1 MNAPPARAD
10 TVKLAHSTWVG
21 YGPLYIAR
29 DKGIFKKHG
38 VDVDLIVM
46 EDPKERFPTLMA
58 DRIQMIASTVDT
70 ALLYLKKPTDF
81 QYVVA
86 IDDSNGGDG
95 IVAIKDI
102 KTIADLKGRK
112 VAVNEG
118 SVSEFYL
125 NVLLGKAG
133 LKESDLNTVN
143 MTAADAGGAFVAK
156 RVDAAVTW
164 EPWLTKGKSTDFGH
178 LLVDSSTTP
187 GLITDVIIVKTAWAS
202 AHQKDVAAIVASW
215 NEAVAYYRANPDES
229 IAIMAKGRRRLA
241 EGSEGVQGDAARH
254 QVLRRR
260 RQQGVLRH
268 PGQAGPARHHRAGGD
283 RHLVEPRQAAGQGDP
298 GGPDQL
304 QLHRRLMPSFL
315 DAYTAPKKDI
325 PRRAY
330 LTVSTLVVAA
340 ILAVWCGLS
349 YGGLV
354 RGDFL
359 PTPDE
364 VVTAAINGIDDGSL
378 LVNTGVSVTEI
389 MSGFVI
395 ASIFAVPLGVLM
407 GSFKIVEAALEPV
420 TNFVRYLPVSALI
433 PLLILWVGIDIEEKI
448 TVIFIGTFFQQLILI
463 ADVSRGVSQDLL
475 DVSYTLGANRR
486 TVVARVLIPATL
498 PGVMDT
504 LRVTL
509 GWAWTYLVVAELVA
523 ANKGLGYFILNS
535 MRGLFTDQ
543 IFLGIMVI
551 GLLGLITDQLFKL
564 LRNRLLPWA
573 AA

>member
-1 MNAPPARAD
+1 MKQGKWRLTALLLGLVLLPTLNAPPARAD

-29 DKGIFKKHG
+29 DKGIFKKNG

-143 MTAADAGGAFVAK
+143 MTAADAGSAFVAK

-187 GLITDVIIVKTAWAS
+187 GLITDVIIVKTAWAN

-215 NEAVAYYRANPDES
+215 NEAVAYYRANPDEVDRHHG
-229 IAIMAKGRRRLA
+229 KGRRRLA
-241 EGSEGVQGDAARH
+241 EGSEGVQVDAARH
-254 QVLRRR
+254 QVLRRATTTR
-260 RQQGVLRH
+260 RSSAPR
-268 PGQAGPARHHRAGGD
+268 PSRARSPPPCRRRSTSGRA
-283 RHLVEPRQAAGQGDP
+283 
-298 GGPDQL
+298 
-304 QLHRRLMPSFL
+304 
-315 DAYTAPKKDI
+315 TASC
-325 PRRAY
+325 R
-330 LTVSTLVVAA
+330 
-340 ILAVWCGLS
+340 
-349 YGGLV
+349 
-354 RGDFL
+354 
-359 PTPDE
+359 
-364 VVTAAINGIDDGSL
+364 
-378 LVNTGVSVTEI
+378 
-389 MSGFVI
+389 
-395 ASIFAVPLGVLM
+395 
-407 GSFKIVEAALEPV
+407 
-420 TNFVRYLPVSALI
+420 
-433 PLLILWVGIDIEEKI
+433 
-448 TVIFIGTFFQQLILI
+448 
-463 ADVSRGVSQDLL
+463 SR
-475 DVSYTLGANRR
+475 
-486 TVVARVLIPATL
+486 
-498 PGVMDT
+498 
-504 LRVTL
+504 
-509 GWAWTYLVVAELVA
+509 
-523 ANKGLGYFILNS
+523 
-535 MRGLFTDQ
+535 
-543 IFLGIMVI
+543 
-551 GLLGLITDQLFKL
+551 
-564 LRNRLLPWA
+564 
-573 AA
+573 